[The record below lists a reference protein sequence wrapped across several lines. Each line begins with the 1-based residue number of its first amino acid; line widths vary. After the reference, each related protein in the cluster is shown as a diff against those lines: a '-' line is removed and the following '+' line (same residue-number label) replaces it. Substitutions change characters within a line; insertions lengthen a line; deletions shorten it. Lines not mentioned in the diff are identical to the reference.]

1 MNFNAKQ
8 FGCFIILLKHSCGNM
23 MISSLGSKGVD
34 GFLSPYCNRVKE
46 SIPRTTRN
54 FPFVG
59 SGFILFSTLCNRPHR
74 MTHKT
79 SSPSTSIPVSSAD
92 CWPPA
97 LPKKFGNASMT
108 NSVQMRLS
116 SFSCDDWRRDLD
128 VVSWAVNCFE
138 KISLS
143 FVFCGLFFS
152 TVWKRSEDRLLA
164 RRYTQQTVAHHC
176 FQKEMFQNLRIVICK
191 TYNCAKRTKFS
202 LYYYMKLYKHQCAFA
217 TRNQEGRS
225 ATRRV
230 STTWYPSWMTQAIET
245 LTATD

>member
-108 NSVQMRLS
+108 RLVVLFSSSSLSLSRYELSVSATTDDVS
-116 SFSCDDWRRDLD
+116 SFWRFL
-128 VVSWAVNCFE
+128 
-138 KISLS
+138 
-143 FVFCGLFFS
+143 
-152 TVWKRSEDRLLA
+152 KRSRLFLRSKEV
-164 RRYTQQTVAHHC
+164 RRGEVHILLVFLGVKQYGHSS
-176 FQKEMFQNLRIVICK
+176 KIYIYSYL
-191 TYNCAKRTKFS
+191 
-202 LYYYMKLYKHQCAFA
+202 
-217 TRNQEGRS
+217 
-225 ATRRV
+225 
-230 STTWYPSWMTQAIET
+230 
-245 LTATD
+245 